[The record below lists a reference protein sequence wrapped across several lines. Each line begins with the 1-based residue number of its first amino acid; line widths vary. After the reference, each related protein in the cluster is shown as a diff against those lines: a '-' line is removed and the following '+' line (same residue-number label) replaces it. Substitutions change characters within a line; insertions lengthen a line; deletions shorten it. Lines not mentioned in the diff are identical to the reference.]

1 MGELYALCI
10 KKAVV
15 KFLEEPSVKDFRSQ
29 SVCCNKAGY
38 LILTMSSGGNP
49 FVMFLLLWFSM
60 IVVMMVPLAAPI
72 IVRLYNLVRQQ
83 TNQRTALI
91 RSGVFVAGYLVP
103 WMMFGI
109 VADLVLWAASF
120 NEQLAQY
127 QQESVGAVALIA
139 GIYQFT
145 PFKTTCLSCHQSKF
159 KSFDQKL
166 ELKESFS
173 MGIQYGSYCL
183 GSCWGLMLVLLVL
196 DAMSWVI
203 MGLVTAIIL
212 AERIFHWKLPVRQI
226 TGLGL
231 VGFGIWTTVRL
242 ILTIG

>member
-1 MGELYALCI
+1 M
-10 KKAVV
+10 
-15 KFLEEPSVKDFRSQ
+15 S
-29 SVCCNKAGY
+29 NM
-38 LILTMSSGGNP
+38 TMSSGENP
-49 FVMFLLLWFSM
+49 FVMFLLLWFPM
-60 IVVMMVPLAAPI
+60 ILVMMVPLAAPV
-72 IVRLYNLVRQQ
+72 IVRLYSLVRQQ
-83 TNQRTALI
+83 TNQRIALI
-91 RSGVFVAGYLVP
+91 RSGVFVAGYLLP
-103 WMMFGI
+103 WMMFGV
-109 VADLVLWAASF
+109 VADLVLWAVSF
-120 NEQLAQY
+120 NDQWVRY
-127 QQESVGAVALIA
+127 QQESVVAVSLIA

-159 KSFDQKL
+159 CIQSFGQNIGV
-166 ELKESFS
+166 KEAFS
-173 MGIQYGSYCL
+173 MGLQYGSYCL

-212 AERIFHWKLPVRQI
+212 AERIFHWKLPIRQI